1 MWTVCAQLDGSKSSL
16 LQSTGSS
23 PYVLVHIVGPPAA
36 TVLNIFFLWWKESIR
51 CFDRHCWNAACCSR
65 MSEVRDYR
73 CSWLAVKWCSAFPL
87 ILWLYVW
94 FLDLFFFWLSS
105 FHIFKFFILYIFLR
119 QTDIHNCSK
128 FLFLLTHLEFSQHR
142 MSVRKRWKAVKS
154 IVVGSVKV
162 TDQPWRISCSQY
174 KNSYEQNFSSRE
186 FRGLFELEVC
196 ITQNKKKL
204 HQRVLTECFE
214 KHFKEKHGFI
224 WLLKKETF
232 WHSPTSFP

>member
-94 FLDLFFFWLSS
+94 FLDLLFFIVKFSYFQVFHTL
-105 FHIFKFFILYIFLR
+105 HIFTSNWYSQLFQISVFANTLRVFTTPNVGQKTLKGRKVYSCRLR
-119 QTDIHNCSK
+119 QSDWSAM
-128 FLFLLTHLEFSQHR
+128 TH
-142 MSVRKRWKAVKS
+142 
-154 IVVGSVKV
+154 
-162 TDQPWRISCSQY
+162 
-174 KNSYEQNFSSRE
+174 
-186 FRGLFELEVC
+186 
-196 ITQNKKKL
+196 
-204 HQRVLTECFE
+204 
-214 KHFKEKHGFI
+214 
-224 WLLKKETF
+224 
-232 WHSPTSFP
+232 